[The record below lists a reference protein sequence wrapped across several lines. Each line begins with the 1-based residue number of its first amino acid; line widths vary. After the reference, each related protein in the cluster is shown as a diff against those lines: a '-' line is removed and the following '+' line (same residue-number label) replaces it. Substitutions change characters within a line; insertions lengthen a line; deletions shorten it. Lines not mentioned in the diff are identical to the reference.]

1 MLLPG
6 ARSALVAALPAI
18 SAKRVCL
25 SLRKSRKV
33 TLWHAIEQKK
43 STDFS
48 LTHSPIALK
57 SYGIFLFVYYKV
69 VFLSS
74 VHIYTFHQLIV
85 RAKTKKNINCY
96 SYNI

>member
-6 ARSALVAALPAI
+6 ARSALAAALPAI
-18 SAKRVCL
+18 SAKRVCQ
-25 SLRKSRKV
+25 SSRKCPKV

-74 VHIYTFHQLIV
+74 VHIYTFLQLIV
-85 RAKTKKNINCY
+85 RTETKKGY
-96 SYNI
+96 HMLSL

>member
-6 ARSALVAALPAI
+6 ARSALAAALPAI

-43 STDFS
+43 STDSS

-57 SYGIFLFVYYKV
+57 SYGIFCLLLQSC
-69 VFLSS
+69 FLSS
-74 VHIYTFHQLIV
+74 VHIYTFLQLIV
-85 RAKTKKNINCY
+85 RTETKKGY
-96 SYNI
+96 HMLSL